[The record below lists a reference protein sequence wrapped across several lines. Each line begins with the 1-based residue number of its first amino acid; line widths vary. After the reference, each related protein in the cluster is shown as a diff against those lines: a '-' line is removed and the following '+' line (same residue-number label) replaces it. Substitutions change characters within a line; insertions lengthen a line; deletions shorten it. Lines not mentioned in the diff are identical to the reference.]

1 MKNQFF
7 NKQVQRFS
15 IRKYSLGAVSV
26 LLGTLLFAG
35 TQTVAADQVI
45 SSTGTDSV
53 VSTAPSDIAVD
64 TNQYVSEKSNATVSS
79 DIESETKNAVNNNLV
94 SIENGVTSEVPEP
107 LETENKA
114 TNAND
119 IPINTE
125 PVSDQTSTVNEKQ
138 KTVEI
143 NPVIDDPT
151 NPKHLVT
158 RGYAASNVDKPATSI
173 VNDVSRRRATKEEKT
188 TLKTTVGKVANGT
201 GHTTLLATGNGS
213 IARGDDYPVRF
224 KNLPDYAA
232 DDWGLIVKNC
242 TSFTAYR
249 LSSVNGFN
257 IPRAYGNGGEWGYR
271 ARREGYRV
279 DNHPALGSV
288 AWIDDGSYGHVAWVS
303 NVLGNNVEIEEYNYA
318 WSKSYNRRVVAA
330 SSISGFIHFKDI
342 IGGTSTPISQPSD
355 NQGIPASGVYHFTQ
369 RASIKAEPKMSS
381 PELAYYDAGQ
391 TVTYDRKLEADGH
404 QWISYLSFAGNRRY
418 IAIGVTK
425 TKAPL
430 KGTLTIQNNN
440 AQTGTFDVIV
450 SDVSSPYGVKE
461 VKLPTWSSENGQD
474 DIVWYTA
481 AKQPNGTY
489 KITVNANKH
498 KGSTGEYNIHLYYV
512 QNNGEMV
519 GAGGTK
525 TTVSIKKPEG
535 KITIQNNNPKTGTF
549 DVVISNISNLGG
561 VKEVKVPTWS
571 SANDQDD
578 IIWYTPKRQ
587 SDGTYKLTIK
597 ASDHKYSTG
606 KYNVHLYY
614 VQNNGQMICVTGT
627 TTEVSLDKELIRPTG
642 TITIRNNTS
651 KTGTFD
657 IIVSNVSN
665 PGGIKEV
672 KVPTWSAANDQDDV
686 VWYTASKQ
694 PDGTYKQ
701 TVKVSDH
708 KNSTGKYN
716 VHLYY
721 VQDDGKLVG
730 AGSATTEVSLPA
742 ISIPS
747 KGNYVFQGYA
757 SIRSEAKISSPE
769 LANFDKGSTVFYD
782 QTFIADGH
790 QWISYV
796 GYSGSRRYVA
806 IN

>member
-1 MKNQFF
+1 
-7 NKQVQRFS
+7 
-15 IRKYSLGAVSV
+15 
-26 LLGTLLFAG
+26 
-35 TQTVAADQVI
+35 
-45 SSTGTDSV
+45 
-53 VSTAPSDIAVD
+53 
-64 TNQYVSEKSNATVSS
+64 
-79 DIESETKNAVNNNLV
+79 
-94 SIENGVTSEVPEP
+94 
-107 LETENKA
+107 
-114 TNAND
+114 
-119 IPINTE
+119 
-125 PVSDQTSTVNEKQ
+125 
-138 KTVEI
+138 
-143 NPVIDDPT
+143 
-151 NPKHLVT
+151 
-158 RGYAASNVDKPATSI
+158 
-173 VNDVSRRRATKEEKT
+173 
-188 TLKTTVGKVANGT
+188 
-201 GHTTLLATGNGS
+201 
-213 IARGDDYPVRF
+213 
-224 KNLPDYAA
+224 
-232 DDWGLIVKNC
+232 
-242 TSFTAYR
+242 
-249 LSSVNGFN
+249 
-257 IPRAYGNGGEWGYR
+257 
-271 ARREGYRV
+271 
-279 DNHPALGSV
+279 
-288 AWIDDGSYGHVAWVS
+288 
-303 NVLGNNVEIEEYNYA
+303 
-318 WSKSYNRRVVAA
+318 
-330 SSISGFIHFKDI
+330 
-342 IGGTSTPISQPSD
+342 
-355 NQGIPASGVYHFTQ
+355 
-369 RASIKAEPKMSS
+369 MSS

-425 TKAPL
+425 PKAPL

-665 PGGIKEV
+665 PGGVKEV

>member
-45 SSTGTDSV
+45 SPTGTDSV

-64 TNQYVSEKSNATVSS
+64 TNQSVSEKSNATVSS

-391 TVTYDRKLEADGH
+391 TVTYDRKLEADDH

-461 VKLPTWSSENGQD
+461 LSMQINIKVLRESIISIYIMFKIMGKWLELGERRLPF
-474 DIVWYTA
+474 
-481 AKQPNGTY
+481 
-489 KITVNANKH
+489 
-498 KGSTGEYNIHLYYV
+498 L
-512 QNNGEMV
+512 
-519 GAGGTK
+519 
-525 TTVSIKKPEG
+525 
-535 KITIQNNNPKTGTF
+535 
-549 DVVISNISNLGG
+549 L
-561 VKEVKVPTWS
+561 
-571 SANDQDD
+571 
-578 IIWYTPKRQ
+578 R
-587 SDGTYKLTIK
+587 
-597 ASDHKYSTG
+597 
-606 KYNVHLYY
+606 
-614 VQNNGQMICVTGT
+614 
-627 TTEVSLDKELIRPTG
+627 SLK
-642 TITIRNNTS
+642 
-651 KTGTFD
+651 
-657 IIVSNVSN
+657 
-665 PGGIKEV
+665 
-672 KVPTWSAANDQDDV
+672 
-686 VWYTASKQ
+686 
-694 PDGTYKQ
+694 
-701 TVKVSDH
+701 
-708 KNSTGKYN
+708 
-716 VHLYY
+716 
-721 VQDDGKLVG
+721 GKL
-730 AGSATTEVSLPA
+730 L
-742 ISIPS
+742 
-747 KGNYVFQGYA
+747 F
-757 SIRSEAKISSPE
+757 KIIIQKQEP
-769 LANFDKGSTVFYD
+769 LMLLYL
-782 QTFIADGH
+782 TFPIL
-790 QWISYV
+790 V
-796 GYSGSRRYVA
+796 V
-806 IN
+806 